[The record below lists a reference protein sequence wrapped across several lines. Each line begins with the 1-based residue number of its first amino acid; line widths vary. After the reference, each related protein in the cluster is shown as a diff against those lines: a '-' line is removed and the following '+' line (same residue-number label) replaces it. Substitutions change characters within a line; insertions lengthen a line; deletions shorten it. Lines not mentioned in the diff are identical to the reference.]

1 MQMQFALPYSLAQN
15 YFDDAKTFTEMA
27 ICQTVNATELVH
39 IYKYALDSHASLE
52 IWVSSVAFTVQELEP
67 FP

>member
-27 ICQTVNATELVH
+27 LSAKL
-39 IYKYALDSHASLE
+39 
-52 IWVSSVAFTVQELEP
+52 
-67 FP
+67 